1 MKVLLIQPKFPA
13 TFWSFK
19 HALQF
24 VSKKVSAPPLGLITI
39 AAMLPPEWECR
50 LTDLNIRSLD
60 PEDLA
65 WSDLVF
71 ITAMNIQRDSA
82 QEIIQLAKNSGKT
95 IVAGG
100 PMFTAEHENFPEV
113 DYFILN
119 EGEITLPRFLSDFGK
134 GKPDHV
140 YSTEAFADITE
151 TPIPRWDL
159 LDISRYDSMNVQ
171 FSRGC
176 PFNCDFCNVTALLG
190 HRPRTKTV
198 NQLIAEL
205 DSLYAIGWRRN
216 IFLVDDN
223 FIGNKA
229 ILKKELLPALIKWR
243 EGKKGF
249 LFITEVSINLADDP
263 ELVDLMVKAGF
274 ISVFVGIET
283 PDEESLAACN
293 KKQNQNRDLLAS
305 VHYLQKSG
313 LQVMAGFIVGFDSDT
328 PSIFDRQIK
337 FIQQSGIVTAMV
349 GLLQAPFGTDLYRR
363 MKQEGR
369 LTNEMSGNNVDG
381 STNIIPKMAK
391 EDLLKGYKKIID
403 TIFSPVEFYQRIQT
417 FLTNY
422 NPLQATGKIDFNEIA
437 AFFRTIWYIGILSP
451 ARKHYWK
458 LFSWTLI
465 NRPQLFPVAITLTVY
480 GYHFDKIKS
489 GITA

>member
-24 VSKKVSAPPLGLITI
+24 ISKKVSAPPLGLMTI
-39 AAMLPPEWECR
+39 AAMLPTDWECR
-50 LTDLNIRSLD
+50 LTDLNIHDLD

-65 WSDLVF
+65 WSELVF

-82 QEIIQLAKNSGKT
+82 QEIILTAKKSKKT

-100 PMFTAEHENFPEV
+100 PMFTAEYENFPEV
-113 DYFILN
+113 DYFVLN
-119 EGEITLPRFLSDFGK
+119 EGEITLPQFISDFCK
-134 GKPDHV
+134 GNPEHV
-140 YSTEAFADITE
+140 YSTDAYADITE

-159 LDISRYDSMNVQ
+159 LDLSKYESMNIQ

-190 HRPRTKTV
+190 HRPRTKMV
-198 NQLIAEL
+198 GQLLAEL
-205 DSLYAIGWRRN
+205 DSLYLLGWRRN
-216 IFLVDDN
+216 VFLVDDN
-223 FIGNKA
+223 FIGNKV

-243 EGKKGF
+243 KGKTGF
-249 LFITEVSINLADDP
+249 QFITEVSINLADDP
-263 ELVDLMVKAGF
+263 ELVDLMVQAGF
-274 ISVFVGIET
+274 ISVFIGIET
-283 PDEESLAACN
+283 PDENSLAACN

-313 LQVMAGFIVGFDSDT
+313 LQVMGGFIVGFDSDT
-328 PSIFDRQIK
+328 SSIFDRQIR

-369 LTNEMSGNNVDG
+369 LTNEMSGDNVDG
-381 STNIIPKMAK
+381 STNIIPKMPK
-391 EDLLKGYKKIID
+391 EDLLYGYKKIIN

-417 FLTNY
+417 FLINY
-422 NPLQATGKIDFNEIA
+422 NPLQETGKIEFNEII
-437 AFFRTIWYIGILSP
+437 AFFRTVWRIGILSP
-451 ARKHYWK
+451 ARKYYWK
-458 LFSWTLI
+458 LITWTLI
-465 NRPQLFPVAITLTVY
+465 HKPRLFPLAITFTVY
-480 GYHFDKIKS
+480 GYHFDKVKS
-489 GITA
+489 GIPA